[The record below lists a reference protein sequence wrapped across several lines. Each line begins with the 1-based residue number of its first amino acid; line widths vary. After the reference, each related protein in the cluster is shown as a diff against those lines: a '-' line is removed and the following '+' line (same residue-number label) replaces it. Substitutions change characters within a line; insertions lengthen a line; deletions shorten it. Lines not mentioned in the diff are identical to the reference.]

1 MAAGR
6 AFQGQGMNRTRLMM
20 IGVLALAVGFLAA
33 VYVYRNL
40 QPKSSIPADT
50 AEVMVAANDLQVG
63 ARVEDRDVWIMRMLG
78 RDMPPGAPRKKADV
92 IAPGCIIPSSTGEV
106 IPPN

>member
-1 MAAGR
+1 MAVGR

-40 QPKSSIPADT
+40 QPKSSMPAET
-50 AEVMVAANDLQVG
+50 ENAYTWTSVSIRERMVG
-63 ARVEDRDVWIMRMLG
+63 RKARPARTRILG
-78 RDMPPGAPRKKADV
+78 VCGKLLNV
-92 IAPGCIIPSSTGEV
+92 TLE
-106 IPPN
+106 

>member
-1 MAAGR
+1 MAVGR

-40 QPKSSIPADT
+40 QPKISIRADT

-63 ARVEDRDVWIMRMLG
+63 ARAEDRDVRIIRILSS
-78 RDMPPGAPRKKADV
+78 DMPLGAPRIKADELGPGV
-92 IAPGCIIPSSTGEV
+92 ICPHAS
-106 IPPN
+106 

>member
-63 ARVEDRDVWIMRMLG
+63 ARGEDRDVRLIRMLSS
-78 RDMPPGAPRKKADV
+78 DMPHRDPRTNADV
-92 IAPGCIIPSSTGEV
+92 IGSGVIIHLLTARF
-106 IPPN
+106 I